1 LADCQPTAHHRD
13 GGSLTGFGPL
23 DGEDRQ
29 HRSQFMLHFQDLR
42 NRAIRLTDERLHH
55 LETDHPEMA
64 GQTPRIAEAL
74 ANPDRIVRS
83 RTDVT
88 VELFYKW
95 YPSSPVTA
103 KFLCV
108 VVKTLPDDQFIIT
121 AYYTDA
127 VKRGEVLWEKQ

>member
-1 LADCQPTAHHRD
+1 
-13 GGSLTGFGPL
+13 
-23 DGEDRQ
+23 
-29 HRSQFMLHFQDLR
+29 
-42 NRAIRLTDERLHH
+42 
-55 LETDHPEMA
+55 MA
-64 GQTPRIAEAL
+64 GQTPRIAEIL

-108 VVKTLPDDQFIIT
+108 IVKTLPDDQFIIT